1 MAPMWRQCVLA
12 AGKKKKKTN
21 LDAIKFHE
29 SRSDIDDG
37 SLNVEIRII
46 GKTPDGGSI
55 SQKVAF

>member
-12 AGKKKKKTN
+12 AGKKKKTN

-29 SRSDIDDG
+29 SRSDIDDE

-46 GKTPDGGSI
+46 EKHLMGAAYHRK
-55 SQKVAF
+55 

>member
-12 AGKKKKKTN
+12 AGKKKKKTY

-37 SLNVEIRII
+37 SLNVEIRIMEKHLV
-46 GKTPDGGSI
+46 G
-55 SQKVAF
+55 AA